1 MKKRGR
7 KHLIANKRV
16 ASPLRIDPTRTI
28 TLRRHMLAQVRR
40 RFALLRGRIISLV
53 VDEDAFGL
61 KATVNADQ
69 SRDEL
74 GRFTATGYH
83 GTASEFTAFK
93 TNEPTTPGGKDLKG
107 IYFSGDQRSAGSYAR
122 MAKKRGGVGRE
133 RVIAA
138 ELIMDNPLDITKSI
152 AKYRKKGMSFGVAKR
167 KALGDLKPEHDGVVF
182 KGNTQNPPEYIIFD
196 PSKAKVIKPT
206 ANQFNP
212 DQLRGPDGK
221 WLGHDSPTTIFF
233 SGDQGP
239 RHEVQPHELLRHTI
253 GEALKGIRA
262 KIGGNLTKYI
272 DKAPGGKFVRSKLAS
287 LNAKLKDRYGEKTMG
302 RILLAANVTSWS
314 ITIGTA
320 AMGAPITVPAAGLT
334 LAGVA
339 LAEAHLQVTRGLR
352 RVGVI
357 NEGDVWID
365 GVLFVNNE
373 WLDGN
378 EVQVEAEKLVRELIE
393 AGHDGSGNYYIP
405 VTDIRG
411 HDEGA
416 RSREP
421 ITDPDS
427 VPPLTVGPDSYLVDG
442 HHRLAGLKAGGSK
455 WARVRFGHLP
465 TSPQEN
471 VGAPTG
477 NTDQPRDELGRFA
490 GVRSVFHETNHDY
503 ADIIV
508 TQGIRPDFKRER
520 NITEFGPGAGIDRGA
535 YVAEEGA
542 FSKGSFGK
550 VRVYMDIHEDQ
561 LDVPTEAKQLGYE
574 KGREVAGQQSL
585 DYALKNENGA
595 VTTGEV
601 HPSAIKR
608 IEVYEGSKWISKSP
622 EEYKSER
629 GISDIPRLPSM
640 AYYEKTLRDNA
651 DRWSLS
657 ERSIQQSIT
666 DYNRASLSDKHYLA
680 QDAGLVGNVKVT
692 NRFQFATSADKLRQF
707 QDWLRQQY
715 AQTVT
720 SPTDEQ
726 LWRTYIDAGYRK
738 GAGRAFDDAKAKPR
752 AAAASAPFSP
762 GEDSNSRFAGT
773 RDEFLRSTFAQPV
786 SRERVELLASR
797 TFNDLE
803 NVTDDLSARLGRSLA
818 DGLTQGQ
825 SPRELAR
832 EMSTDLDISQG
843 RAELIARTEIIR
855 AHADG
860 QLDSLKN
867 MGVDEVGVQVEW
879 LSTNDGRQCED
890 CASREGA
897 TLTIDEARGLIPFH
911 PNAVFAGSTFET
923 YGECL
928 EFVRA
933 WYSGPSIILITTR
946 NHSTTIGPNHPMMT
960 KRGMV
965 KAAELKEGDEV
976 LRDLRC
982 KNSTGP
988 FESHEGN
995 LKQAPLV
1002 ENEFESCASVPN
1014 TPCIANSASDLHGDR
1029 QFCQGEVEAIRPAR
1043 GLLVVRDSGGI
1054 EKFREGYFV
1063 RTDTDPVVVP
1073 VDRPSSLSVGSVNL
1087 SSPCRVSSS
1096 DARIDA
1102 DSWFVWEKIH
1112 SVTSSHFEGYAYDCT
1127 TLTSLYCSDGFVV
1140 SNCRCCWIPSVPD
1153 PTDNRRHYVTVNFN
1167 PDQPRDEHG
1176 RFTSGG
1182 SDLLHAKL
1190 DAAHH
1195 LSDEHREKSRAAL
1208 HYVLGKIPAA
1218 AHARLTDHLVDVQFH
1233 STPAELTQAM
1243 AATSPKVKWA
1253 MDRGSTVNGVYRQQA
1268 KTLVLDGDVPRRVAD
1283 DVWKKDRS
1291 NVHETYAHEITHA
1304 IDGPGFPLSGSKEW
1318 TDAWQREI
1326 GFIKPASGTARLS
1339 VYATS
1344 ATHEGFAEF
1353 GRLVYGTN
1361 TDRAAIEK
1369 KFPLCTAYWKSQGLW
1384 Q

>member
-7 KHLIANKRV
+7 KHLIANKR
-16 ASPLRIDPTRTI
+16 ATNPLRIDPTRTI
-28 TLRRHMLAQVRR
+28 TLRRHMLDQVRR

-61 KATVNADQ
+61 RATINSFCPTGPGGGVDPSCSPHVKGDKVTYKGKDHVVDSVFDYAGESHAQLIGPKGKRVVVPVSSITGSSPTKPGQSATKPVPKQAVDPDPKPSERSEAKSESEVRKLFASLPKIDFDGNAGGDYV
-69 SRDEL
+69 STDH
-74 GRFTATGYH
+74 FM
-83 GTASEFTAFK
+83 K
-93 TNEPTTPGGKDLKG
+93 PTTKKEMSAVQSKMASLVTQLTGDTSDSDKDWSSVLKQAPTKIVNLKDLK
-107 IYFSGDQRSAGSYAR
+107 STQRGVT
-122 MAKKRGGVGRE
+122 MAT
-133 RVIAA
+133 ISHM
-138 ELIMDNPLDITKSI
+138 MDNLSEVEARASDTKGHKTPLAV
-152 AKYRKKGMSFGVAKR
+152 AKYN
-167 KALGDLKPEHDGVVF
+167 GDLYVVEGHHRAVTKQF
-182 KGNTQNPPEYIIFD
+182 LGQSTASVKYID
-196 PSKAKVIKPT
+196 LDSKSPIG
-206 ANQFNP
+206 NQFNP
-212 DQLRGPDGK
+212 DQLRGQDGK
-221 WLGHDSPTTIFF
+221 WLGHGSPTTIFS

-239 RHEVQPHELLRHTI
+239 RHDVQPHELLRPTI

-262 KIGGNLTKYI
+262 KIGGKLTEYI
-272 DKAPGGKFVRSKLAS
+272 DKTPGGKFVRDKLAS
-287 LNAKLKDRYGEKTMG
+287 LNDKLKERYGEKTMG

-320 AMGAPITVPAAGLT
+320 AMGATIPVPASGLT

-393 AGHDGSGNYYIP
+393 AGHDGAGNYYIP

-416 RSREP
+416 RPRGP

-455 WARVRFGHLP
+455 WARVRFGHLLT

-477 NTDQPRDELGRFA
+477 N
-490 GVRSVFHETNHDY
+490 
-503 ADIIV
+503 
-508 TQGIRPDFKRER
+508 
-520 NITEFGPGAGIDRGA
+520 
-535 YVAEEGA
+535 
-542 FSKGSFGK
+542 
-550 VRVYMDIHEDQ
+550 
-561 LDVPTEAKQLGYE
+561 
-574 KGREVAGQQSL
+574 
-585 DYALKNENGA
+585 
-595 VTTGEV
+595 
-601 HPSAIKR
+601 
-608 IEVYEGSKWISKSP
+608 
-622 EEYKSER
+622 
-629 GISDIPRLPSM
+629 
-640 AYYEKTLRDNA
+640 
-651 DRWSLS
+651 
-657 ERSIQQSIT
+657 
-666 DYNRASLSDKHYLA
+666 
-680 QDAGLVGNVKVT
+680 
-692 NRFQFATSADKLRQF
+692 RFQFTTSADKLRQF

-726 LWRTYIDAGYRK
+726 LWRNYIDAGYRK

-752 AAAASAPFSP
+752 AVAASAPLSP
-762 GEDSNSRFAGT
+762 GEDNSSRFAGT

-832 EMSTDLDISQG
+832 EMSADLDISQG

-855 AHADG
+855 AHSEG

-879 LSTNDGRQCED
+879 LSTDDGRQCED
-890 CASREGA
+890 CASREGT

-911 PNAVFAGSTFET
+911 P
-923 YGECL
+923 
-928 EFVRA
+928 
-933 WYSGPSIILITTR
+933 
-946 NHSTTIGPNHPMMT
+946 
-960 KRGMV
+960 
-965 KAAELKEGDEV
+965 
-976 LRDLRC
+976 
-982 KNSTGP
+982 
-988 FESHEGN
+988 
-995 LKQAPLV
+995 Q
-1002 ENEFESCASVPN
+1002 
-1014 TPCIANSASDLHGDR
+1014 
-1029 QFCQGEVEAIRPAR
+1029 
-1043 GLLVVRDSGGI
+1043 
-1054 EKFREGYFV
+1054 
-1063 RTDTDPVVVP
+1063 
-1073 VDRPSSLSVGSVNL
+1073 
-1087 SSPCRVSSS
+1087 
-1096 DARIDA
+1096 
-1102 DSWFVWEKIH
+1102 
-1112 SVTSSHFEGYAYDCT
+1112 
-1127 TLTSLYCSDGFVV
+1127 
-1140 SNCRCCWIPSVPD
+1140 CRCAWAPVVPD
-1153 PTDNRRHYVTVNFN
+1153 PTENRRRYITVNFNPDQSRDDHGRFVGMGRDDALKEGFLYHGMDESKFKEFMSSDGFEGGGFSSTPQKLYGPRYLAIRQQDLPAPSYSQGGSAKTNVQYTFDKAHPNLTPLRSEHEAKTWGQAYALKWDHVYEADEHGTIIRHLGKTTSNQFN

-1195 LSDEHREKSRAAL
+1195 LSDEHRGKSRVAL
-1208 HYVLGKIPAA
+1208 QYVLGKIPAA
-1218 AHARLTDHLVDVQFH
+1218 AHERLTAHLVDVQFH
-1233 STPAELTQAM
+1233 ATAAELTQTI
-1243 AATSPKVKWA
+1243 AATSPKVKEA
-1253 MDRGSTVNGVYRQQA
+1253 MDRGATVNGVYRQQT
-1268 KTLVLDGDVPRRVAD
+1268 KTLVLDGDVPRRAAD
-1283 DVWKKDRS
+1283 DLWKKDRS
-1291 NVHETYAHEITHA
+1291 NVHETYAHEISHA
-1304 IDGPGFPLSGSKEW
+1304 IDGPGFPLSGSQEW
-1318 TDAWQREI
+1318 VDAWQREI
-1326 GFIKPASGTARLS
+1326 GFTRPAPGTARLS

-1344 ATHEGFAEF
+1344 APHEGFAEF

-1361 TDRAAIEK
+1361 TNRSAIEK
-1369 KFPLCTAYWKSQGLW
+1369 KFPMCAAYWKSQGLW